1 MKSISMRDLQKISA
15 KTIQSL
21 PHAVPIK
28 SGTATIALLLPMQ
41 RCNQDG
47 LRRLIEQVDRASTAY
62 TSEEKAGIDAIALER
77 GID

>member
-21 PHAVPIK
+21 PHPVPIK
-28 SGTATIALLLPMQ
+28 SGTATVGVLMPLQ
-41 RCNQDG
+41 RSNQDG
-47 LRRLIEQVDRASTAY
+47 LRRLLEQVDRATAAY
-62 TSEEKAGIDAIALER
+62 TPEQTAAIDAIALER